1 MYVHVQMHQFECL
14 FLVIIFQSWLLIR
27 GRFNFLKWSLNTEI
41 SADGRKI
48 GVAQLSIIIYIP
60 LPCNIVRWFGFFFI
74 SQAIFK
80 AESDLDAWWRF
91 KGSKKVE
98 FNTATH
104 LPPPSF
110 SALHIAQSC
119 VYVHCQKLY
128 ALDFSS
134 VRGTNPTRPHENN
147 RISQFSL

>member
-48 GVAQLSIIIYIP
+48 GVAQLLIIIYIP
-60 LPCNIVRWFGFFFI
+60 LPCNILRWFGFFFI
-74 SQAIFK
+74 FQAIFK

-104 LPPPSF
+104 LPPPIIFCSYRPKLRLC
-110 SALHIAQSC
+110 SLPKALCPRFLFRARNKP
-119 VYVHCQKLY
+119 YEATWK
-128 ALDFSS
+128 
-134 VRGTNPTRPHENN
+134 
-147 RISQFSL
+147 